1 MNRLKSL
8 KVASKLILS
17 FGVLVAII
25 LFSSLS
31 SVINISSARG
41 EVEEMITTFQV
52 LEEVQALREDA
63 FLQSAAIRGLLLT
76 GDRDNLIVYEDAGQ
90 KFDETH
96 AALLEREQDGTERAV
111 LQDLRTV
118 VETWRRDVAG
128 RQIELMRQPMTAD
141 EAKVMEAIGGGD
153 NFKRDFNAEFNK
165 ILLVE
170 EEALL
175 QARQE
180 AYSAFSITSTIAVIG
195 GILSFGLALASGW
208 LLTRDLSQPIT
219 ALTGVMQRLT
229 KKDYDVKV
237 PAGERGDEIG
247 EMASA
252 VEIFKDSLIENQ
264 RLEKLD
270 VERRE
275 KDIERA
281 RRLEG
286 LVNGFESEITEM
298 TSVLAAASTE
308 LESTA
313 HSLASTAKGSIESV
327 AEVVEASVETSQNVG
342 TVATASTELSGSIS
356 EISRQV
362 TVSSKLVTETKDEA
376 NSTNASVQELAESA
390 VRIGEVVT
398 LIQNIASQ
406 TNLLALNATIESARA
421 GEAGKGFAIVA
432 QEVKALAEQTTQ
444 ATEEIDGQV
453 QHVQGQTTAAVA
465 AIDKITGRITEIESV
480 VSQFAVALE
489 EQESATVEISSN
501 AERVAVATDRVSG
514 SMQAVKEAA
523 EKTSDAS
530 TDMQDTA
537 GDLSKQA
544 EHMKSR
550 VDSFLSG
557 IKAS

>member
-1 MNRLKSL
+1 MNWLKSL

-17 FGVLVAII
+17 FGILVAII

-41 EVEEMITTFQV
+41 EVEEMITTFQA

-76 GDRDNLIVYEDAGQ
+76 GDRGNLAVFEEAGRN
-90 KFDETH
+90 FDETH
-96 AALLEREQDGTERAV
+96 AALLEREANETKREI

-118 VETWRRDVAG
+118 VETWRRDVAA

-141 EAKVMEAIGGGD
+141 EAKAMEATGGGD
-153 NFKRDFNAEFNK
+153 DFKSDFNAEFNK
-165 ILLVE
+165 ILQAE

-175 QARQE
+175 LARQE
-180 AYSAFSITSTIAVIG
+180 ANSAFSITSVIAVVG
-195 GILSFGLALASGW
+195 GILSLGLALASGW
-208 LLTRDLSQPIT
+208 LLTRDLSRPIT

-229 KKDYDVKV
+229 EKDYGVTV
-237 PAGERGDEIG
+237 PAGERSDEIG

-252 VEIFKDSLIENQ
+252 VEVFKDSLIENQ
-264 RLEKLD
+264 RLEKLE

-286 LVNGFESEITEM
+286 LVNDFEGEITEM
-298 TSVLAAASTE
+298 TSVLASASTE

-313 HSLASTAKGSIESV
+313 QSLASTAKGSIESV
-327 AEVVEASVETSQNVG
+327 GEVVEASLETSQNVG
-342 TVATASTELSGSIS
+342 TVATASTEMSGSIS

-362 TVSSKLVTETKDEA
+362 AVSSKLVTETKDEA

-390 VRIGEVVT
+390 LRIGEVVT

-444 ATEEIDGQV
+444 ATEEIDGQI
-453 QHVQGQTTAAVA
+453 QQVQGQTTAAVT
-465 AIDKITGRITEIESV
+465 AIDNITGRITEIESV
-480 VSQFAVALE
+480 VSQFAAALK
-489 EQESATVEISSN
+489 EQETVTTEISNN

-514 SMQAVKEAA
+514 RMQSVKDAA

-537 GDLSKQA
+537 GDLSRQA

-550 VDSFLSG
+550 VDVFLGG